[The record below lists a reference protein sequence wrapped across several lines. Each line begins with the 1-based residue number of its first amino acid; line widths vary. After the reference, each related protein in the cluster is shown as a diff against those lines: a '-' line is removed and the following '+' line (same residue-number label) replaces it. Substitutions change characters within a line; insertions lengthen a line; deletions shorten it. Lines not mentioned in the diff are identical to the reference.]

1 MRRRDWLQ
9 RAPLTLLLTL
19 VALTGCMRRLDVTAH
34 PTTVKIVSSLPRTG
48 SANQQTTPIV
58 NAVRMAMEE
67 AGGRA
72 GPWTVLYEDWDD
84 ASAKKG
90 DWDPEVEAGNATRA
104 ITDPDVMAYIGPYNS
119 GAAKIS
125 MPLLNAARLPMIAI
139 ATYPGLTKP
148 GAGEANEPNVY
159 RPAGIINFVR
169 INPADDIQGRQAAAW
184 IRAMG
189 GTNVYVLD
197 DQGLYGRG
205 LADVFYDAADD
216 VGLTV
221 LGRDAIDPKA
231 QEYRSLMTRIKNLNP
246 EWIYFGGT
254 TQTNAGQVI
263 KDVVATGLGAKVMVP
278 DASFDQAL
286 IQAAGGANAEQRVFA
301 TFGGMP
307 ADKLTG
313 RGAAFV
319 TRYRAKYGVLPEAY
333 AVYGYVATQVIL
345 DALARVPVKDRDA
358 VRRAILA
365 TQQVDGVLGSWSFAP
380 TGDSTLQILSGN
392 VVRDGTFQFATTLG
406 AP

>member
-1 MRRRDWLQ
+1 LS
-9 RAPLTLLLTL
+9 LTLTLAL
-19 VALTGCMRRLDVTAH
+19 VALVAPVGCKRRLDVSAH

-58 NAVRMAMEE
+58 NAVRMALED

-72 GPWTVLYEDWDD
+72 GPWTVVYEDWDD

-90 DWDPEVEAGNATRA
+90 DWDPEVEAANATRA

-125 MPLLNAARLPMIAI
+125 MPLLNAAHLPMIAI

-159 RPAGIINFVR
+159 RPQGIINFMR

-216 VGLTV
+216 VGLTI

-246 EWIYFGGT
+246 QWIYFGGT
-254 TQTNAGQVI
+254 TQTNAGQVV
-263 KDVVATGLGAKVMVP
+263 KDVVATGLGAKLMLP
-278 DASFDQAL
+278 DACFDQAL
-286 IQAAGGANAEQRVFA
+286 IAAAGAPNANERVFA

-307 ADKLTG
+307 ATELKG
-313 RGAAFV
+313 RGAEFV
-319 TRYRAKYGVLPEAY
+319 SRYRAKYGVLPEAY

-345 DALARVPVKDRDA
+345 DALARVPSKDRDA
-358 VRRAILA
+358 VRQAILA
-365 TQQVDGVLGSWSFAP
+365 THQVDGVLGTWSFGP

-392 VVRDGTFQFATTLG
+392 VVRNGTFAFATPLG